1 MLVAWIILSSVFL
14 TYFIIQ
20 QSRQDDALNQKAEVD
35 TSDYISPIPLHYT
48 AFLPVDNYGQDFE
61 NNPVWQ
67 ELQRRTNIYFDF
79 ISPVN
84 GQESKIQL
92 DKLLTSGEYPDV
104 ILNTTSGYKG
114 GYSKAINDGVYIDI
128 APYIEDYAPNY
139 YKLIQRYTLLQKEL
153 YTNTNQLP
161 GFWEIYDLENSLPIV
176 GGLSIRKDMLD
187 AIDREVP
194 TTIHEW
200 TETLRKLKDLKGV
213 KNPLI
218 IGQHNGVN
226 LTAEFL
232 SAYGI
237 GASPVSL
244 MNSAQQLFYPENGI
258 MKYGAIETGYVEY
271 LTLMNQWYHEG
282 LLDEDFGMR
291 EVTDVIERAE
301 LIGKGEAAVN
311 WQYSEWSGL
320 YKDEEGKTVDMVAAP
335 MPKLK
340 KDDEPVMWLISR
352 KPFVGEVVSIT
363 SECENII
370 PLIQFFDYL
379 YSDEA
384 RLLLNYGIEGDTYKF
399 VDGKPQYTDKVLSY
413 KDGPYEG
420 IGKYINN
427 HNAVMYDLIYTTQV
441 QRQIY
446 GQKSV
451 AMKEVWIKSADLYY
465 ADYQL
470 TAEEN
475 ARLTSI
481 MDNISDYVTEYTVKA
496 IIDEKIIKSWDEY
509 IDAIKM
515 MGIDEALEIM
525 QQAYNRKEN

>member
-1 MLVAWIILSSVFL
+1 MSLSAVFL
-14 TYFIIQ
+14 AYYFIEV
-20 QSRQDDALNQKAEVD
+20 SRQEDTLKQKEEID
-35 TSDYISPIPLHYT
+35 TSNFISPIPIHYT

-61 NNPVWQ
+61 NNPIWQ
-67 ELQRRTNIYFDF
+67 ELQKRTNIYFDF

-92 DKLLTSGEYPDV
+92 DKLLASGEYPDV

-114 GYSKAINDGVYIDI
+114 GYAKAISDGVYVDI
-128 APYIEDYAPNY
+128 ASLIKEYAPNY
-139 YKLIQRYTLLQKEL
+139 YGLIKRYSLLQKEL
-153 YTNTNQLP
+153 YTDTNQLP
-161 GFWEIYDLENSLPIV
+161 GFWELYDLENSLPIV

-187 AIDREVP
+187 AIDMDVP
-194 TTIHEW
+194 ITINDW
-200 TETLRKLKDLKGV
+200 TEVLRKLKGIEGV
-213 KNPLI
+213 KNPLV

-232 SAYGI
+232 SAYGV
-237 GASPVSL
+237 GASPISL
-244 MNSAQQLFYPENGI
+244 MNSAQHLFYPENGM
-258 MKYGAIETGYVEY
+258 MKYGAIEAGYVDY

-282 LLDEDFGMR
+282 LLDEDFAMR
-291 EVTDVIERAE
+291 ELTDVIERAE
-301 LIGKGEAAVN
+301 LIGQGEAAVN

-320 YKDEEGKTVDMVAAP
+320 YKDDSGKLVEMVAAP

-340 KDDEPVMWLISR
+340 KDDPPVMWLISR
-352 KPFVGEVVSIT
+352 KPFVGEVISIT
-363 SECENII
+363 SQCENII

-384 RLLLNYGIEGDTYKF
+384 RLLMNYGIEGDTYKW
-399 VDGKPQYTDKVLSY
+399 VNGKPYYTDKILNY

-427 HNAVMYDLIYTTQV
+427 HNAVMYDLIYTAQV
-441 QRQIY
+441 QDQIY
-446 GQKSV
+446 GKKSV
-451 AMKEVWIKSADLYY
+451 AMKEVWLNSADLYY

-470 TAEEN
+470 TAQEN

-481 MDNISDYVTEYTVKA
+481 MENISDYVTENTVKA
-496 IIDEKIIKSWDEY
+496 IIEKKKIESWHEC
-509 IDAIKM
+509 IETIKM

-525 QQAYNRKEN
+525 QHAYERKEN